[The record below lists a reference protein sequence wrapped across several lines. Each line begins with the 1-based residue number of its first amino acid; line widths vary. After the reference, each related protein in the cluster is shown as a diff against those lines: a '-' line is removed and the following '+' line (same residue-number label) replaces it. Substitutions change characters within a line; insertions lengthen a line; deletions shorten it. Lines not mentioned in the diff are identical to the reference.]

1 MFGRL
6 LAVCFLFIVP
16 NLVHA
21 KDLPPVRIGLDGEFG
36 LINSTSAQSIEKGIR
51 IALAEINGKGG
62 VLGGRP
68 LELVIR
74 DNRSVPARGIENLR
88 EFAKDPDLVAVFCG
102 RFSTVVLEQIPL
114 IHDLKIILLNPWAS
128 ADGITNHGF
137 QPSYTFRLS
146 LKDSLAMP
154 FMMRQARQRGFTKLG
169 LLLPNTGWGRSNQAA
184 AVAHASANPVPQLVG
199 QAWYNWG
206 DRSLAAPYSQLL
218 QAGAEAILFVANDL
232 EATALLKDLE
242 MMPAAQ
248 RRPLIAHWGITGG
261 SFVKEVGAL
270 LGSVDLTVIQ
280 TFSFLATPDSPAA
293 RRVLAGGAGFG
304 WKSFEDIPSPVGV
317 AQAYDLT
324 HILAR
329 AIDLAGTADRSKV
342 RDALEKV
349 RDYAGLMRHYERPF
363 TADSHDALGP
373 NELLMARFR
382 KDGVIIPL
390 AANR

>member
-1 MFGRL
+1 M
-6 LAVCFLFIVP
+6 
-16 NLVHA
+16 
-21 KDLPPVRIGLDGEFG
+21 RIGLDGEFG